1 MRARPGNAPRN
12 AIAGV
17 IVTLLAAIPL
27 VACTDGT
34 TPDCSGPEAGCAPDL
49 SGSLESG
56 TTEAGDANT
65 GYGDS
70 AIPIDSSKPPTDA
83 GDASLD
89 AADAHG

>member
-1 MRARPGNAPRN
+1 MRARARNGIAAPVV
-12 AIAGV
+12 AAV
-17 IVTLLAAIPL
+17 VAFLAIPL

-49 SGSLESG
+49 SGSLDTGIE
-56 TTEAGDANT
+56 TFDADR

-70 AIPIDSSKPPTDA
+70 STPVDSGSPPADA
-83 GDASLD
+83 GASLD

>member
-1 MRARPGNAPRN
+1 MRARARN
-12 AIAGV
+12 AIAGAIITV
-17 IVTLLAAIPL
+17 FTAIPV

-34 TPDCSGPEAGCAPDL
+34 TPDCTGPEAGCSPDL
-49 SGSLESG
+49 SGSLDEAG
-56 TTEAGDANT
+56 TEAGDANT

-70 AIPIDSSKPPTDA
+70 APPTDSGKPTPTDA

>member
-1 MRARPGNAPRN
+1 MHAHARNG
-12 AIAGV
+12 IAFV
-17 IVTLLAAIPL
+17 IIAAFAAIPI

-56 TTEAGDANT
+56 ITEPVDADK

-70 AIPIDSSKPPTDA
+70 ASPTDSSTPKDA

>member
-1 MRARPGNAPRN
+1 MRARSRN

-17 IVTLLAAIPL
+17 IVTVLAAIPL
-27 VACTDGT
+27 IACTDGT

-56 TTEAGDANT
+56 AEAGDANT

-70 AIPIDSSKPPTDA
+70 ATPTDSGKPPPPTDA

>member
-1 MRARPGNAPRN
+1 MHSSLARNG
-12 AIAGV
+12 IAAV
-17 IVTLLAAIPL
+17 IVAAFFAIPI

-56 TTEAGDANT
+56 ITDTLDADK

-70 AIPIDSSKPPTDA
+70 ATPFDSGSSPVDA
-83 GDASLD
+83 GASLD

>member
-1 MRARPGNAPRN
+1 MQARARN

-17 IVTLLAAIPL
+17 IITAFIAIPI

-34 TPDCSGPEAGCAPDL
+34 TPDCSGPEAGCSADL

-56 TTEAGDANT
+56 AAADDANT
-65 GYGDS
+65 SYGDS
-70 AIPIDSSKPPTDA
+70 AVPTDSGKPTPTDA